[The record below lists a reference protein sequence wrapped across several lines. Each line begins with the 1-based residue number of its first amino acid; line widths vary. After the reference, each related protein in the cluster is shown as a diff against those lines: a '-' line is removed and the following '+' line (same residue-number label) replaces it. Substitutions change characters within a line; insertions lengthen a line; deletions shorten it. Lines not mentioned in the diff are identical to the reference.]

1 MPSKIVLFGATGYTG
16 ELTARAMVARGLQPV
31 LAARSR
37 ARVETLAKELGGLE
51 ARVAD
56 VNAPASLDTLLHEG
70 DVLVTTVGPFM
81 RWGSPALEA
90 AIRRRAHYLDST
102 GEGPFIRDVF
112 EKAGPRAEPLGIA
125 LLTAMGYDF
134 VPGNLAGAMALERA
148 GEEARRVEVGYFW
161 QGAGGAGGMSG
172 GTRASAAGVLFE
184 SSFAWRGGA
193 MRRERGARSVRSF
206 NVDGR
211 EVQAVSIGGTEHFTL
226 PALDP
231 RLEEVGVYLGWFGPL
246 TRPLQAVAAGN
257 AAITKV
263 PGVKQALTAAM
274 ARFVKGS
281 TGGPDEAAREQTRSV
296 IVATAYDAAGK
307 GLATVQ
313 LTGPNGYD
321 ITAAFL
327 AWGAD
332 RAAAGEIHGA
342 GALGPVEAFGLEPL
356 KAAAAEYGLVES

>member
-16 ELTARAMVARGLQPV
+16 ELTARAMVERGLEPV

-56 VNAPASLDTLLHEG
+56 VAAPASLDTLLHEG

-81 RWGSPALEA
+81 RWGSAALDA

-112 EKAGPRAEPLGIA
+112 EKAGKRAAPVGVA

-134 VPGNLAGAMALERA
+134 VPGNLAGALALKKA
-148 GEEARRVEVGYFW
+148 GSNARRVEVGYFW

-172 GTRASAAGVLFE
+172 GTRASAAGVLFD
-184 SSFAWRGGA
+184 SSFAWKGGRIA
-193 MRRERGARSVRSF
+193 RERGAKSVRTF
-206 NVDGR
+206 DVDGR
-211 EVQAVSIGGTEHFTL
+211 EIPAISIGGTEHYAL

-231 RLEEVGVYLGWFGPL
+231 QLEEVGVYLGWFGPM
-246 TRPLQAVAAGN
+246 TRPLQVVAAGN

-263 PGVKQALTAAM
+263 PGVKQALTAGM
-274 ARFVKGS
+274 GKLVKGS
-281 TGGPDEAAREQTRSV
+281 TGGPTAEQRADTRSV
-296 IVATAYDAAGK
+296 IVATAYDGS
-307 GLATVQ
+307 GTRLASTQ
-313 LTGPNGYD
+313 LVGPNGYD
-321 ITAAFL
+321 LTAAFL
-327 AWGAD
+327 AWGAE
-332 RAAAGEIHGA
+332 RAANGQIHGK
-342 GALGPVEAFGLEPL
+342 GALGPVEAFGLEEL
-356 KAAAAEYGLVES
+356 TAAAAEYGLIEA